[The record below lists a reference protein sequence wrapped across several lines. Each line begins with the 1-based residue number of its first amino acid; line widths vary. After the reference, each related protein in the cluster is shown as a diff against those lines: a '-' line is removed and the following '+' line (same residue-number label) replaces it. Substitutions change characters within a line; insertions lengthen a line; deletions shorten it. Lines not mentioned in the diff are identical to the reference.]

1 MTRLVLSTSRRPL
14 RVGQQARA
22 AYLFML
28 PSLLILALFVLLPI
42 VQAAW
47 ISLHN
52 WSLSND
58 EQPFTGLVNYQTLFG
73 DDRFWNAL
81 RNTLVY
87 TVGVVPGQVIL
98 ALVFAL
104 ILNEKLRGRTVY
116 RAIFFLPV
124 LVSFAVEAIIW
135 RFLLDPDIGLLAYYS
150 SLLHLPSIEW
160 LRSTTWAMPAVII
173 VSVWRWFGFN
183 LVILLA
189 GLQGIPE
196 SYYEAAKVDGAT
208 AWRRFRHITLP
219 LLRPALLFAI
229 VNAVIAAL
237 QAFDQ
242 VYVLTRGGPLFS
254 TETIVSYVFHQGFE
268 VYDMGYASS
277 AAMVLFFLIFLLTL
291 GQLKVLRYQEVD

>member
-1 MTRLVLSTSRRPL
+1 MRLVLPMRRSPL

-28 PSLLILALFVLLPI
+28 PSLLILALFVVLPI
-42 VQAAW
+42 AQAAW

-52 WSLSND
+52 WSLGNAQ
-58 EQPFTGLVNYQTLFG
+58 QPFVGLENYQDLLG
-73 DDRFWNAL
+73 DERFWNAL

-87 TVGVVPGQVIL
+87 TVGVVPAQVVL

-104 ILNEKLRGRTVY
+104 MLNEKLHGRAMF

-135 RFLLDPDIGLLAYYS
+135 RFLLDPDIGLIAYYS
-150 SLLHLPSIEW
+150 SLLHLPAIEW

-196 SYYEAAKVDGAT
+196 VYYEAAKVDGAS
-208 AWRRFRHITLP
+208 AWQRFWRVTLP
-219 LLRPALLFAI
+219 LLRPALLFAV
-229 VNAVIAAL
+229 VNAIIAAL

-254 TETIVSYVFHQGFE
+254 TETIVSYIFHQGFE

-277 AAMVLFFLIFLLTL
+277 AAMVLFLLIFMLTL
-291 GQLKVLRYQEVD
+291 GQLRVLRYREVD

>member
-1 MTRLVLSTSRRPL
+1 MRLVLPMRRSRP

-28 PSLLILALFVLLPI
+28 PSLLILVVFVVLPI
-42 VQAAW
+42 AQAAW

-52 WSLSND
+52 WGLGNAQ
-58 EQPFTGLVNYQTLFG
+58 QPFIGLENYQDLLG
-73 DDRFWNAL
+73 DERFWNAL

-87 TVGVVPGQVIL
+87 TVGVVPAQVVL

-104 ILNEKLRGRTVY
+104 MLNEKLHGRAMF

-135 RFLLDPDIGLLAYYS
+135 RFLLDPDIGLIAYYS
-150 SLLHLPSIEW
+150 SLLHLPAIEW

-196 SYYEAAKVDGAT
+196 VYYEAAKVDGAST
-208 AWRRFRHITLP
+208 WQRFWRVTLP
-219 LLRPALLFAI
+219 LLRPALLFAV

-254 TETIVSYVFHQGFE
+254 TETIVSYIFHQGFE
-268 VYDMGYASS
+268 IYDMGYASS
-277 AAMVLFFLIFLLTL
+277 AAMVLFLLIFLLTL
-291 GQLKVLRYQEVD
+291 GQLRVLRYQEVD